1 VRNEMEYELN
11 RYDVYKSHAQLFLH
25 QGLAKE
31 ARLFE
36 SLADLC
42 FEKAE
47 LLRKVEEILDA
58 WVKTESPK
66 KGPDSA
72 SVG

>member
-1 VRNEMEYELN
+1 MRNEVDYELS
-11 RYDVYKSHAQLFLH
+11 RYDVYKSYAELFLN

-47 LLRKVEEILDA
+47 LLRRVEELLDA

-66 KGPDSA
+66 KGPDSLR
-72 SVG
+72 